1 MCPVNSNPPH
11 RVAVLP
17 WLRRPGQRLLVPNWL
32 AITIGRWILAWRP
45 LDDTELAHELEHVR
59 QWQRYG
65 LLFIPRYLR
74 ASWRAARAGGD
85 RYRDN
90 LFERAARAAAR
101 SAAARV
107 RE

>member
-1 MCPVNSNPPH
+1 VKPGLGH
-11 RVAVLP
+11 RVVVWA
-17 WLRRPGQRLLVPNWL
+17 WLRPIGQRLLMPNWL

-45 LDDTELAHELEHVR
+45 LDDTELAHELEHVC